1 MYSTYQ
7 INVESANFYSIWSFN
22 NLLCSFIFTTMPSS
36 LFLGPKE
43 RMLNMHCSMFL
54 PHLIACSPKGSYT
67 ICAICRVDWNV
78 SIKTGKMTI
87 YEMSELICDVAEQN
101 ASVVGL
107 KSLPRDIQNRF
118 DRFFEISKL
127 KKHREK
133 IEAAIDTHC
142 LPTQIPVQVR

>member
-1 MYSTYQ
+1 
-7 INVESANFYSIWSFN
+7 
-22 NLLCSFIFTTMPSS
+22 
-36 LFLGPKE
+36 
-43 RMLNMHCSMFL
+43 
-54 PHLIACSPKGSYT
+54 
-67 ICAICRVDWNV
+67 
-78 SIKTGKMTI
+78 MTI

-142 LPTQIPVQVR
+142 LPTQILFKSLFK